1 MKPLAAEEPS
11 QPISQLSAQRL
22 VSSKHISSA
31 SRAPPIALVVV
42 QRGTAVQ
49 QQYPAAPDRKWGTR
63 SECKLSKL
71 FERVH
76 YLPASG
82 GTECATSLR
91 SPWRLSFCPTS
102 RCGSACLME

>member
-31 SRAPPIALVVV
+31 SRAPPTALVVV
-42 QRGTAVQ
+42 RRGTAVQ

-63 SECKLSKL
+63 SECKPSKL

-82 GTECATSLR
+82 GTQCAISL
-91 SPWRLSFCPTS
+91 TGI
-102 RCGSACLME
+102 GSISSCLMSQCSSPGVAK